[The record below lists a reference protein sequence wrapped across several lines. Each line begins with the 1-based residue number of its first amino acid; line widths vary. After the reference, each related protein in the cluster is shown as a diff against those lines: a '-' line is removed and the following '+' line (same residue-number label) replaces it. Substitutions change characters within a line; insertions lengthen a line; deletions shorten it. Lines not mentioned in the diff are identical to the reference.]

1 LALADGEIGSVL
13 PPLAGYHYGYRSLDL
28 AAYEAASA
36 ALKQVMGSLNS
47 ALANRT
53 FLLGDRVTV
62 ADICVAMALCPLF
75 AKVLDATYL
84 ASFLHVT
91 RWFTTCVNQPNFKAI
106 MGTFEFCKQ
115 VEAVGSK
122 STAPAAISGGV
133 FGKIHKMKGELKIDR
148 IAQSLIAAKFNG
160 LKIDLVDSDT
170 KSPEFLSKFPMG
182 KVPGFEGVDGVT
194 IAESASI
201 SRYIAAS
208 VADTNLLG
216 SSKKESALVESY
228 LATSEEFF
236 GAQRPLLYPFW
247 GYLSKENADDQANAR
262 ANVIRHLAYLN
273 TQLATRTF
281 LVGERV
287 TLADIAMV
295 CSLLNIFKHVIDP
308 KTALEYKNVLRWFNT
323 CLHQPSFKSVV
334 QAPSYSKPVFSPVA
348 AKKVE
353 KTEKPVK
360 EKKAE
365 KPAKEK
371 KPEPAEDLE
380 AIAAAE
386 QKSKEKNPLDLLPKS
401 SLILDEWKRFYSN
414 NDTRP
419 TAVDWFWKNFD
430 PQGYSIW
437 KCDYKYNDELTQ
449 IFMSSNL
456 IGGFFQRLESARK
469 YAFGSMLVLGDAK
482 KSKITG
488 YFVFRGLDV
497 PFEVKDSADYESYKF
512 TKVDHTKPAVRE
524 SINAVFAWD
533 EKIDGMPCAD
543 GKTFK

>member
-1 LALADGEIGSVL
+1 
-13 PPLAGYHYGYRSLDL
+13 
-28 AAYEAASA
+28 
-36 ALKQVMGSLNS
+36 MGSDKKAKATVHSFVKMAANELSPVATAWLYPIWGYAKYDESATNQAKENCKRFLTFLNS
-47 ALANRT
+47 HLASRT
-53 FLLGDRVTV
+53 FLVGDRVTL
-62 ADICVAMALCPLF
+62 ADISMVCGLSNFYKSVFDPAFIAPF
-75 AKVLDATYL
+75 KN
-84 ASFLHVT
+84 VT
-91 RWFTTCVNQPNFKAI
+91 RWFTTCINQPNFKSVI
-106 MGTFEFCKQ
+106 GTFEFCQKAT
-115 VEAVGSK
+115 VYDPKAVAAA
-122 STAPAAISGGV
+122 APA
-133 FGKIHKMKGELKIDR
+133 
-148 IAQSLIAAKFNG
+148 
-160 LKIDLVDSDT
+160 
-170 KSPEFLSKFPMG
+170 
-182 KVPGFEGVDGVT
+182 
-194 IAESASI
+194 
-201 SRYIAAS
+201 
-208 VADTNLLG
+208 
-216 SSKKESALVESY
+216 
-228 LATSEEFF
+228 
-236 GAQRPLLYPFW
+236 
-247 GYLSKENADDQANAR
+247 
-262 ANVIRHLAYLN
+262 
-273 TQLATRTF
+273 
-281 LVGERV
+281 
-287 TLADIAMV
+287 
-295 CSLLNIFKHVIDP
+295 
-308 KTALEYKNVLRWFNT
+308 
-323 CLHQPSFKSVV
+323 
-334 QAPSYSKPVFSPVA
+334 
-348 AKKVE
+348 
-353 KTEKPVK
+353 
-360 EKKAE
+360 KKAE

-401 SLILDEWKRFYSN
+401 SLILDDWKRFYSN

-469 YAFGSMLVLGDAK
+469 YTFGSMLVLGDAK